1 MAITA
6 LSYIGVNS
14 DKFEDWSDYSQKNLG
29 MQLVDRGKGILSFRM
44 DDQKQR
50 LTITGDNGDNLGF
63 MGWEVENKEDLQFFG
78 SKLEEN
84 KIDVHQGKNSF
95 ADKRFVEDLI
105 YFNDP
110 QGNRIELVY
119 KPMSDTDTFKP
130 GRPISG
136 FKTGAL
142 GMGHAVI
149 HVKNIDDLIP
159 FYTEVLGFKISDY
172 THTPISLCFFHV
184 NGRHHSLALF
194 GSGRTGFHH
203 FMVEYNSL
211 DDVGQG
217 YDLLQYEENK
227 IAYREAQDL
236 LTSLKDSIITL
247 SEIYYDN
254 ENPRKAAYFLKRGV
268 KFDPDDYAL
277 QLMEG
282 VYEIKSR
289 NIGEGIKNIMAALD
303 SIDAS
308 YKPDEVSA
316 QTLVDALEEYAMILK
331 SGEYDRYFSAYKFE
345 PTQKDIDDALAMSE
359 EYKKYVK
366 PEEMVSKE
374 DRKKKSETIYKSFR
388 SEDKEDNEE
397 EEDE

>member
-1 MAITA
+1 MAIKA

-14 DKFEDWSDYSQKNLG
+14 DKFEDWSDYTQKSLG
-29 MQLVDRGKGILSFRM
+29 MQQVDRGKDILSFRM

-50 LTITGDNGDNLGF
+50 LTITGDTGDGLGF
-63 MGWEVENKEDLQFFG
+63 MGWEVDEKEDLLFFA

-84 KIDVHQGKNSF
+84 KIEVHQGKTSF

-119 KPMSDTDTFKP
+119 NPMNDTDPFKP
-130 GRPISG
+130 SRPISG

-149 HVKNIDDLIP
+149 HVKKIDDLIP

-172 THTPISLCFFHV
+172 SHTPISLCFFHV

-217 YDLLQYEENK
+217 YDLLQYQDNK
-227 IAYREAQDL
+227 IAYTLGRHTNDYM
-236 LTSLKDSIITL
+236 TSFYSITPSGFFI
-247 SEIYYDN
+247 
-254 ENPRKAAYFLKRGV
+254 ENGWGGRII
-268 KFDPDDYAL
+268 DPKTWKPIETF
-277 QLMEG
+277 EG
-282 VYEIKSR
+282 PSFWGHERLY
-289 NIGEGIKNIMAALD
+289 L
-303 SIDAS
+303 
-308 YKPDEVSA
+308 PDEERMKFRNKR
-316 QTLVDALEEYAMILK
+316 LETASEGKQAPL
-331 SGEYDRYFSAYKFE
+331 F
-345 PTQKDIDDALAMSE
+345 IDCPWLYSNTTN
-359 EYKKYVK
+359 KK
-366 PEEMVSKE
+366 
-374 DRKKKSETIYKSFR
+374 
-388 SEDKEDNEE
+388 
-397 EEDE
+397 